1 MSNNASFISS
11 KAIHKDVMLEGKCI
25 ILGRTK
31 IGPNTIIGEGSIIGY
46 PIKANIKELIR
57 LRKEVNWLKYDEVSA
72 GAIIGENSIIRS
84 GTIIYE
90 HVDIGDNFEGG
101 HWILIRENTTIGKNV
116 RIGTNTVI
124 DGHVKIGDNV
134 NIQTA
139 VYIPPKCVIEDD
151 VFIAPRVCFT
161 NDKYP
166 PSKRLCGVTVKRG
179 AVLGANCTLISG
191 ITIGE
196 NAVVA
201 AGAVV
206 TKDVPSNVVVAGVP
220 ARIISTKKE
229 FESKKSKWEIEFT

>member
-1 MSNNASFISS
+1 MNNDIGFISS
-11 KAIHKDVMLEGKCI
+11 KAFCKDVIFEGKCI
-25 ILGRTK
+25 VLGKTK
-31 IGPNTIIGEGSIIGY
+31 IGSNTIVGEGSIIGY
-46 PIKANIKELIR
+46 PTKTAIKKLIKE
-57 LRKEVNWLKYDEVSA
+57 KEVNWLKYDEISE

-90 HVDIGDNFEGG
+90 QVSIGKNFEGG
-101 HWILIRENTTIGKNV
+101 HRILIREKTI
-116 RIGTNTVI
+116 IGEN
-124 DGHVKIGDNV
+124 VKIGTDTIIDGWVIIGNNV

-139 VYIPPKCVIEDD
+139 VYIPPKCVIEDY

-191 ITIGE
+191 VTIGE

-206 TKDVPSNVVVAGVP
+206 TRDVPNNVVVAGVP
-220 ARIISTKKE
+220 ARIISTRGE
-229 FESKKSKWEIEFT
+229 YENKKSMWEIKST

>member
-1 MSNNASFISS
+1 MNNNANFISS
-11 KAIHKDVMLEGKCI
+11 KAIYKDVIFEGKCI
-25 ILGRTK
+25 ILGQTK
-31 IGPNTIIGEGSIIGY
+31 IGSNTIIGEGSIIGY
-46 PIKANIKELIR
+46 PTKASIKELIK
-57 LRKEVNWLKYDEVSA
+57 LKEVSWLKYDEVSV

-90 HVDIGDNFEGG
+90 HVSIGDNFEGG
-101 HWILIRENTTIGKNV
+101 HGILIRENTTIGRNV

-124 DGHVKIGDNV
+124 DGYVKIGNNV

-220 ARIISTKKE
+220 ARIISTRKE
-229 FESKKSKWEIEFT
+229 FDDKKNMWEIEFT